1 MIIANP
7 IYDAVFKQL
16 MQNERIAKFFISTL
30 TEQEIQ
36 TIQLKPNKL
45 AYTYELIATRIFRLD
60 FVATIKTPQGYQ
72 KILIEIQKA
81 FKYIDIMRFRNYL
94 AEHYKKQDE
103 IEGEEKT
110 LPITTIYILGF
121 DLPEIDSAC
130 FRAERVYRDLLTR
143 EVIPKKSSFVESL
156 THDSY
161 IVQVNRIGGRYRS
174 KLEQLLSL
182 FEQRYFID
190 EKGIMKEYP
199 HEVSVEEV
207 GLMARV
213 LEHVAADRVQ
223 RQLIETEW
231 EAWRSIDAL
240 TGGVGSKLDRLMREL
255 EQEKQRAEQ
264 EKQRAEQKE
273 KELEQEKQRAE
284 QKEKELEQ
292 EKQRAEQ
299 KEKELQQEK
308 QRAEQLEQDK
318 INMIREMLKQGFS
331 KEVVMQ
337 IAKVDESFLKK
348 YNLI

>member
-36 TIQLKPNKL
+36 TIQLKPNEL

-182 FEQRYFID
+182 FEQRYFVD

-255 EQEKQRAEQ
+255 EQEKRRQSKKSACRTKRKRIRTRKTTRRAREDQ
-264 EKQRAEQKE
+264 HHKRDAQTR
-273 KELEQEKQRAE
+273 
-284 QKEKELEQ
+284 
-292 EKQRAEQ
+292 
-299 KEKELQQEK
+299 
-308 QRAEQLEQDK
+308 DK
-318 INMIREMLKQGFS
+318 
-331 KEVVMQ
+331 
-337 IAKVDESFLKK
+337 
-348 YNLI
+348 